1 MDKYNDIE
9 RMLKKLSD
17 ENPDKMDKID
27 EIDESVFARI
37 EAKVLERLSKAKKA
51 RKARARLY
59 IRAVAAAVGLITVFS
74 IAFYLI
80 DMPSTR
86 ATKDPQ
92 NATPTAD
99 GAQQTSIDENYG
111 MPAYIPEGYV
121 PDEGYESTG
130 SYLAEY
136 KYINPADDSLFIL
149 ITIDGETVPFPDG
162 GHMTGEREYNGLP
175 LVYWTV
181 PGIPEVNYANFTDAY
196 GNGVQIAATLD
207 YDAIMEI
214 MASME

>member
-1 MDKYNDIE
+1 
-9 RMLKKLSD
+9 
-17 ENPDKMDKID
+17 
-27 EIDESVFARI
+27 
-37 EAKVLERLSKAKKA
+37 
-51 RKARARLY
+51 
-59 IRAVAAAVGLITVFS
+59 VFS

-99 GAQQTSIDENYG
+99 GAQQASIDENYG

-149 ITIDGETVPFPDG
+149 ITIDGEMILPPSDG
-162 GHMTGEREYNGLP
+162 KLVDQNEYNGLP
-175 LVYWTV
+175 LVFLTV
-181 PGIPEVNYANFTDAY
+181 PGSPDANYANFTDTY